1 MKTKRLLA
9 MMTIMGLISAGV
21 VNYAFK
27 AETENNGEMVLGHGD
42 VDALKGIY
50 SQWQEN
56 YEARGGNAT
65 TLHLS
70 MAHSKALSNIAS
82 KARGNL
88 ELNLMTGLVSVKV
101 KGLDKQSYD
110 VWLVD
115 NRDGTN
121 RTVKPEA
128 GDGFF
133 RLGTLT
139 QKNDYAEL
147 ATKIDRTALADFKID
162 MVTVTPAGQSPD
174 QGIVLTGSPD
184 LMLSLYYSDKPW
196 AMAKVGGL
204 KSSPKTEPTFGF
216 LLPKLAQADANQD
229 NLATVLGTQIAEGR
243 RIFVNETFN
252 GNGRTCS
259 TCHRLDNNHTID
271 PKYIAKLPK
280 TDPLFV
286 AENPDS
292 PLYDAGFENPKLMRE
307 LGLILANVDGFTN
320 PDGSPR
326 PGVMRS
332 VPYTLGLSKTITT
345 EYKDGSKNSTGKAG
359 EFDLDGHFDNAL
371 GWSGD
376 GSTGNGSLREFA
388 LGAIKQHFTK
398 SMGRVDGVDFSL
410 PADEKVLVA
419 LEAYMLALGR
429 SEELNLS
436 KMTFKSNIV
445 QRGKVLFDVKNNPM
459 NAQGTPVL
467 GTSANCNGCH
477 SNAGAISSTTGAN
490 PTRDTGVEF
499 MKDQPAVLL
508 DSTIPVDGGIGD
520 IDVKGW
526 CADND
531 VDTPCSYGE
540 ARFNTPSLIEA
551 ADTAP
556 FFHNNSVSTIEEA
569 VAFYNTPEF
578 NNSPSHLTSSGVDRT
593 VQISSSQVVAV
604 ALFLRSIN
612 ALENIRSSNKLDDQ
626 AKLLNAANGKE
637 ITKLALADTQ
647 DAIEVLTEGQL
658 MPYPE
663 AVNKLETAYKL
674 EYSASLVQLPA
685 LRNPLLN
692 KAKKLKLE
700 ADALIVSRAP

>member
-1 MKTKRLLA
+1 MKRKRLFALL
-9 MMTIMGLISAGV
+9 TIMVLIGGGGV
-21 VNYAFK
+21 ANYAFK
-27 AETENNGEMVLGHGD
+27 AAQETGGEMVLGHGNL
-42 VDALKGIY
+42 DALKGIY
-50 SQWQEN
+50 SQWREN

-65 TLHLS
+65 TLRLS
-70 MAHSKALSNIAS
+70 LAHSKALSTTDS
-82 KARGNL
+82 KARGSM

-115 NRDGTN
+115 NREGVN

-139 QKNDYAEL
+139 HKNDYAEL
-147 ATKIDRTALADFKID
+147 ATKIDRTALADFKVD

-184 LMLSLYYSDKPW
+184 LMLSLYYSDKLW
-196 AMAKVGGL
+196 AMAKVGDL
-204 KSSPKTEPTFGF
+204 KSRPQAETPFGF

-229 NLATVLGTQIAEGR
+229 NLTAVLGAQIAEGR
-243 RIFVNETFN
+243 RIFINETFG

-280 TDPLFV
+280 NDPLFV

-292 PLYDAGFENPKLMRE
+292 PLHDAGFENPKLMRE
-307 LGLILANVDGFTN
+307 LGLILANVDGF
-320 PDGSPR
+320 DK

-332 VPYTLGLSKTITT
+332 VPHTLGLSKTITT
-345 EYKDGSKNSTGKAG
+345 ELPPSKGGKG
-359 EFDLDGHFDNAL
+359 EFELDYAFANAL

-376 GSTGNGSLREFA
+376 GSSDGPTGSLREFA
-388 LGAIKQHFTK
+388 LGAVKQHFTR
-398 SMGRVDGVDFSL
+398 SMGRNQGADFRFPSDTEL
-410 PADEKVLVA
+410 DA
-419 LEAYMLALGR
+419 LQAYMLALGR
-429 SEELNLS
+429 SEDINLS

-445 QRGKVLFDVKNNPM
+445 QRGKVLFDVKNNPVV
-459 NAQGTPVL
+459 NGKPVL

-508 DSTIPVDGGIGD
+508 DPTVPRDGGIGD
-520 IDVKGW
+520 KEYNPSNAERGW
-526 CADND
+526 CTDGD
-531 VDTPCSYGE
+531 PETPCSYGE
-540 ARFNTPSLIEA
+540 QRFNTPSLIEA

-556 FFHNNSVSTIEEA
+556 FFHNNSVSTLEEA

-578 NNSPSHLTSSGVDRT
+578 NNSPGHLTSSLADRT
-593 VQISSSQVVAV
+593 VQISSSQVIAV

-637 ITKLALADTQ
+637 ITKLAMADTE
-647 DAIEVLTEGQL
+647 DAIEVLTEGKL
-658 MPYPE
+658 LPFPE
-663 AVNKLETAYKL
+663 AVNKLQTAYNL
-674 EYSASLVQLPA
+674 EYSASLVQIPA
-685 LRNPLLN
+685 LRNPLLT
-692 KAKKLKLE
+692 KAKALKLE